1 MALMIS
7 TGYSS
12 LMSPDEFEK
21 NLNNAMSDPTHTFKD
36 MKSQEPGLNESFE
49 YYRVVE
55 RFVATQF
62 NDDKE
67 LLSLA
72 IAAGK
77 FGDNTEFM
85 WTLYNLASMGALRVD
100 GREEIPYERKFSSE
114 VSEDIIDSE
123 EFESAGSIKKIELI
137 KSYEKPEIEQKQT
150 ENHFLENVK
159 HSVKAKLQKV
169 ADGDKKLS
177 ELLNEIKTSYE
188 LKCLLSENLVKI
200 LVTNQV
206 KDENGNTF
214 KETIKQLEARLFL
227 IDPII
232 DDFAQQHQEIAQDTA
247 NKIEQYL
254 KYSKTFY
261 GQLKKFNKDELIF
274 ISSNQ
279 YYEMYKKAFTLS
291 NLYKGND
298 QNLDEDNFNKL
309 LIASLK
315 NKIKN
320 MDEEELCEFENNI
333 SNQLNIKT
341 YAEKRRYYFDLIKNI
356 PESIDDL
363 EEKAIAKN
371 IAKKIKQSLEG
382 VDQYSDYNLFDNFN
396 IDELIFILSEPNW
409 EKYRKAMIGCGK
421 YIADRFL
428 LLESSFYDNLF
439 MELRKKIIAIS
450 EDELEDLKNEFNE
463 GKLCA
468 QYKDEV
474 GSYIKTQSCFFD
486 LIKNIPESI
495 DDPKDKA
502 IAKSIAEIIKERY
515 RHHGSSI
522 QNCFDINEL
531 IFMSSDEFYE
541 SYKKAI
547 IGFSSYLYYVES
559 ASFPRNLDEN
569 GYNAF
574 LAEELKGY
582 IKYDSHEYVYSSHGS
597 KEKKSSEEDLNNL
610 ESRCGLFLS
619 GQKELLDLIAER
631 KVKNAE
637 ESCYLDLIKN
647 IPEYVEDEKDKAMAK
662 SIANTIEAYKYNDIR
677 DLFNKFNINEL
688 ALIASSEYYEEYKD
702 SFIGSNRYKEYSNN
716 LDENIFKKVL
726 SDRIKNNTY
735 NMRKE
740 DFSNLESRFHQDLK
754 NRGNSNNICGR
765 EHNSITYGAI
775 ADVSSALNS
784 IKLDGTLDKNAIERF
799 KNRIKN
805 MSEE

>member
-12 LMSPDEFEK
+12 LMSTDEFEK

-36 MKSQEPGLNESFE
+36 MKSQEPGLNESFK

-188 LKCLLSENLVKI
+188 LKCLLSEDLVKI

-254 KYSKTFY
+254 KDSKTFY

-428 LLESSFYDNLF
+428 LLESSFYRKISMGLK
-439 MELRKKIIAIS
+439 KKIMAIS

-468 QYKDEV
+468 QAKDKV
-474 GSYIKTQSCFFD
+474 GNYIKAQSCFFD

-495 DDPKDKA
+495 DDPKDKETA
-502 IAKSIAEIIKERY
+502 QNIAKINKKQSYNYYDNIFRY
-515 RHHGSSI
+515 L
-522 QNCFDINEL
+522 DINEL
-531 IFMSSDEFYE
+531 ILLSSDEFYE
-541 SYKKAI
+541 SYKKDI
-547 IGFSSYLYYVES
+547 IGLNLY
-559 ASFPRNLDEN
+559 ADGDDGGLPRNLDEN
-569 GYNAF
+569 GFNK
-574 LAEELKGY
+574 LLVEELKGY